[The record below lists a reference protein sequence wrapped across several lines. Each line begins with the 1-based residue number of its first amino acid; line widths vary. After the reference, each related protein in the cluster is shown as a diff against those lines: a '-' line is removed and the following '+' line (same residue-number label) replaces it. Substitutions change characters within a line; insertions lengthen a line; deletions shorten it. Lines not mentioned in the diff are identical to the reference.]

1 MSFGLNYVYLFCRR
15 SDPSRRR
22 QVKRDK
28 ATQPKKGVA
37 GLRIG
42 NIDPNCDNN
51 TNNTTDDETDVAAG
65 TNTNDLRAS
74 VRDTADSINDVRA
87 TFNSINDVR
96 ATADTVHDVRA
107 TADSSDDLTGL
118 TASSLAIRP
127 SQENLHSDSR
137 GSITSQIRSVSDQ
150 LRSVVNDLINLEL
163 EEDEVNDDDEEDSDE
178 EHLLV

>member
-1 MSFGLNYVYLFCRR
+1 M
-15 SDPSRRR
+15 
-22 QVKRDK
+22 KRDK

-51 TNNTTDDETDVAAG
+51 TINTTDDETDVAAG
-65 TNTNDLRAS
+65 ANTNDFRAS
-74 VRDTADSINDVRA
+74 VRDVTDP
-87 TFNSINDVR
+87 INDVR
-96 ATADTVHDVRA
+96 ATADSVNNIRA
-107 TADSSDDLTGL
+107 TADSSDDATGS
-118 TASSLAIRP
+118 TASSVAIRP

-163 EEDEVNDDDEEDSDE
+163 EEDDVNDDDEDESDE